1 MAANVCPAYDRG
13 RLTHA
18 GQLAILSFFEEHW
31 MMNLHICNPT
41 VRAWLTGL
49 ALATLVRAAA
59 PDPAS
64 APDRTPANAP
74 QELFPFLDL
83 FASCLTIVESE
94 YVDEVN
100 PTNVMYNALH
110 GLMRALDPHSEFM
123 EPEATEEL
131 KIETEGAFGGIGIEL
146 GIRDEYLTVIA
157 PIEGTPAAE
166 AGLMPFDQIVKI
178 GGESARSMSIHE
190 AIKRMR
196 GKPGTDVHITIQRRV
211 QDQRELK
218 DFSLTRAVIKVNS
231 VRDAALIDPTNHIG
245 YVRVTAFDKTT
256 ARELQ
261 HAIDGLVTQ
270 GMWAL
275 VLDVRNNGGGLLVE
289 AIKMADMF
297 LESNAV
303 IVSVRSRVLR
313 REQVFRASGEG
324 AQYRMPLVVLV
335 NGASA
340 SASEIV
346 TGAIKDNQRGL
357 VIGSKTFGK
366 GSVQTVLPI
375 GNNNCSLRLTTA
387 KYYTPS
393 GVCIH
398 GTGIYPH
405 IDVQLTLDDEI
416 KLIEKR
422 SNAFR
427 KADPAQLTKAERAH
441 YEALRAARDTQLERA
456 CDILNALRVL
466 GNGGLARFM
475 ETPTAPAAPPAPA
488 VAAPAAATNAPPRDD
503 DASTE

>member
-1 MAANVCPAYDRG
+1 MMTCNTPLR
-13 RLTHA
+13 A
-18 GQLAILSFFEEHW
+18 GLF
-31 MMNLHICNPT
+31 
-41 VRAWLTGL
+41 GL
-49 ALATLVRAAA
+49 LLATLVRAAA
-59 PDPAS
+59 PAS
-64 APDRTPANAP
+64 AHATGDATAAAP

-94 YVDEVN
+94 YVDELN
-100 PTNVMYNALH
+100 PTNVMYSALH

-131 KIETEGAFGGIGIEL
+131 KIETAGEFGGIGIEL

-178 GGESARSMSIHE
+178 GDDSARNLSINE

-196 GKPGTDVHITIQRRV
+196 GKPGTPLRLTIQRRV
-211 QDQRELK
+211 QERRELK
-218 DFSLTRAVIKVNS
+218 DFTLTRAVIKVTS
-231 VRDAALIDPTNHIG
+231 VRDAALIDPTNQIG

-256 ARELQ
+256 AGELQ
-261 HAIDGLVTQ
+261 NAIDGLVTQ

-275 VLDVRNNGGGLLVE
+275 VLDMRNNGGGLLVE
-289 AIKMADMF
+289 AIKIADMF

-313 REQVFRASGEG
+313 RAQVFRASGEG
-324 AQYRMPLVVLV
+324 AHYLMPLVILV

-346 TGAIKDNQRGL
+346 TGAIKDHQRGL

-405 IDVQLTLDDEI
+405 IEVQLTLEDEI

-427 KADPAQLTKAERAH
+427 KADPAQLTKDERALF
-441 YEALRAARDTQLERA
+441 ELLRGTRDPQRERALDILTALRM
-456 CDILNALRVL
+456 L
-466 GNGGLARFM
+466 GSGGLARYM
-475 ETPTAPAAPPAPA
+475 PPP
-488 VAAPAAATNAPPRDD
+488 AATNAPPRDA
-503 DASTE
+503 DAAMH

>member
-1 MAANVCPAYDRG
+1 
-13 RLTHA
+13 
-18 GQLAILSFFEEHW
+18 
-31 MMNLHICNPT
+31 MMNWT
-41 VRAWLTGL
+41 SYRYATRAWLIGL
-49 ALATLVRAAA
+49 ALATLARAA
-59 PDPAS
+59 
-64 APDRTPANAP
+64 TPAPAAASETARAAAP

-94 YVDEVN
+94 YVDQVN
-100 PTNVMYNALH
+100 PTNVMYSALH

-131 KIETEGAFGGIGIEL
+131 KVETEGAFGGIGIEL

-178 GGESARSMSIHE
+178 GDENARSLSINE

-196 GKPGTDVHITIQRRV
+196 GKPGTALRLTIQRRV
-211 QDQRELK
+211 QERRELK
-218 DFSLTRAVIKVNS
+218 DFTLTRAVIKVAS
-231 VRDAALIDPTNHIG
+231 VRDVAIIDPTNHIG
-245 YVRVTAFDKTT
+245 YVRVTAFDKTST
-256 ARELQ
+256 SELQ
-261 HAIDGLVTQ
+261 SAIDGLVTQ

-297 LESNAV
+297 LESNTV

-313 REQVFRASGEG
+313 HEQVFRASGAG

-393 GVCIH
+393 GACIH

-405 IDVQLTLDDEI
+405 IEVQLTMDDEI

-422 SNAFR
+422 SNVFR
-427 KADPAQLTKAERAH
+427 KADPAQLTKTERAH
-441 YEALRAARDTQLERA
+441 YDMLRAARDTQLERA
-456 CDILNALRVL
+456 ADILTALRVL
-466 GNGGLARFM
+466 GSGGLERFM
-475 ETPTAPAAPPAPA
+475 QTPGAPPVAPPVAPPAP
-488 VAAPAAATNAPPRDD
+488 TNAPPHDD
-503 DASTE
+503 DASTD

>member
-1 MAANVCPAYDRG
+1 
-13 RLTHA
+13 
-18 GQLAILSFFEEHW
+18 
-31 MMNLHICNPT
+31 MNLTIRSCAT
-41 VRAWLTGL
+41 RAWLIGL

-59 PDPAS
+59 PAS
-64 APDRTPANAP
+64 ASDTAPAPAP

-131 KIETEGAFGGIGIEL
+131 KIETEGEFGGIGIEL

-178 GGESARSMSIHE
+178 GDESARNMSINE

-196 GKPGTDVHITIQRRV
+196 GKPGTEMRLTIQRRL
-211 QDQRELK
+211 QERRELK
-218 DFSLTRAVIKVNS
+218 DFTLTRAVIKVKR
-231 VRDAALIDPTNHIG
+231 VRDAAIIDPTNHIG

-256 ARELQ
+256 ASELQ
-261 HAIDGLVTQ
+261 TAIDGLVTQ

-275 VLDVRNNGGGLLVE
+275 VLDMRNNGGGLLVE

-297 LESNAV
+297 LESNTV

-313 REQVFRASGEG
+313 HEQVFRASGAG

-441 YEALRAARDTQLERA
+441 YDALRAARDTQLERA
-456 CDILNALRVL
+456 VDILNALRVL
-466 GNGGLARFM
+466 GSGGLARFM
-475 ETPTAPAAPPAPA
+475 EMPAAPVALPA
-488 VAAPAAATNAPPRDD
+488 VTNAPP
-503 DASTE
+503 